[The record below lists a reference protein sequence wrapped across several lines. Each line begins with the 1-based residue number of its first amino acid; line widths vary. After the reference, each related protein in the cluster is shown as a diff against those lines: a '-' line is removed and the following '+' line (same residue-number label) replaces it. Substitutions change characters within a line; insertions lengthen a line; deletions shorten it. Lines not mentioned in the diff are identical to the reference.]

1 MKARRRTVIAI
12 LAAVL
17 GTATVFLLGFHETLY
32 GLAAQ
37 RFFKWEE
44 ESFKGR
50 PLSELQSYLTKQ
62 GRGFVRVPFSSVE
75 SRTGKSLNPNQ
86 RAMYFTKG
94 KRYRWFSYGSAISV
108 GYVVAE
114 KEGEVEKI
122 VAIIRAR
129 SVDSP

>member
-12 LAAVL
+12 VVVVL
-17 GTATVFLLGFHETLY
+17 GTATVFLLGFHEMLY
-32 GLAAQ
+32 GLATQ
-37 RFFKWEE
+37 RFFKWDE

-50 PLSELQSYLTKQ
+50 PLSDLSSNLAKQ
-62 GRGFVRVPFSSVE
+62 GRGLVSVGPGHFSSI
-75 SRTGKSLNPNQ
+75 TGKSLDPNQ

-94 KRYRWFSYGSAISV
+94 KKYRWFCYGSAINV

-114 KEGEVEKI
+114 KEGEVEKV

-129 SVDSP
+129 SVDSL